1 MSENNQIEIDE
12 KVLKKLNIDEL
23 THLFMDN
30 INEQNLKL
38 IEGIESLVEENFE
51 KFRNNMKYVIKTNTE
66 IQIKKQFESKI
77 FKSKLMFSKADR
89 LKLFTKINDIKNIG
103 EFVANKLLLYRAV
116 FPDEEFKIQIRNILK
131 SLKIISNKISNAVK
145 LIGSDLS
152 IAHDVCEEIKEERRK
167 MRKEEWSLLNRLY
180 NYDMDYLSRT
190 FLYLKELIDNI
201 MMLADH
207 IKSFSEYIQ
216 FLATK
221 YLIFD

>member
-1 MSENNQIEIDE
+1 MKTIEDKE
-12 KVLKKLNIDEL
+12 LKKLSIDDL

-30 INEQNLKL
+30 INEQNIKL
-38 IEGIESLVEENFE
+38 IEGIEFLVQENFD
-51 KFRNNMKYVIKTNTE
+51 KFNNNMEYVIGTSTE
-66 IQIKKQFESKI
+66 VQIKKKFESKI

-103 EFVANKLLLYRAV
+103 EFLAHKMLLYKAV
-116 FPDEEFKIQIRNILK
+116 FPDQKFKNQIMSILK
-131 SLKIISNKISNAVK
+131 SLKSISINLSVAVK
-145 LIGSDLS
+145 SIGSDLS
-152 IAHDVCEEIKEERRK
+152 KAHDICEDVKEERRK
-167 MRKEEWSLLNRLY
+167 MRDEEWQLLNRLY

-190 FLYLKELIDNI
+190 FIYLKELIEGI

-207 IKSFSEYIQ
+207 IKNFSEYIQ

>member
-1 MSENNQIEIDE
+1 MREIEDKE
-12 KVLKKLNIDEL
+12 LKKLGIDEL

-38 IEGIESLVEENFE
+38 IEGIEFLVKEDFD
-51 KFRNNMKYVIKTNTE
+51 KFRNNMNYVIETHTE
-66 IQIKKQFESKI
+66 VQIKKKFESKI

-103 EFVANKLLLYRAV
+103 EFLANKMLLYKAV
-116 FPDEEFKIQIRNILK
+116 FPDDIFKSHILSILK
-131 SLKIISNKISNAVK
+131 SLKMISNKLASAVK

-152 IAHDVCEEIKEERRK
+152 KAHDKCEEIKDERRK
-167 MRKEEWSLLNRLY
+167 MRSEEWQLLNRLY

-190 FLYLKELIDNI
+190 FIYLKDLLEDI

-207 IKSFSEYIQ
+207 IKNFSEYIQ